1 MSSLCWQRAKPVFI
15 DETTCKAETALLGGA
30 VGDSILMPDPLPSVT
45 SSSVSLSTAVSGSR
59 PSSRSGPSAEAS
71 SLTVGGT
78 GSVSRTQSLPSG
90 EETPQR
96 SYLRPGGP
104 LARLHTPRSSYNFK
118 DDMEVFSPL
127 VDVQP
132 ITPSLDKLWD
142 GHEGAKKDHLP
153 IDKKPSS
160 MLFPSS
166 SRRFPYAEDGSNEHS
181 VFDWKSSS
189 TSKQVCPAFSFEMLP
204 AMCEYLFLSSGCK
217 ILISTFSTVLFWCSY
232 FGECSKYTLLEDDN
246 SCFLHRTGRLA

>member
-71 SLTVGGT
+71 SLTVGST

-104 LARLHTPRSSYNFK
+104 LARLHAPRSSYNFK

-189 TSKQVCPAFSFEMLP
+189 TSKQVCPDFSFV
-204 AMCEYLFLSSGCK
+204 SR
-217 ILISTFSTVLFWCSY
+217 
-232 FGECSKYTLLEDDN
+232 
-246 SCFLHRTGRLA
+246 CFLQCVNIYFFLLGVRY